1 MKRKVPAIEPIAA
14 ICYHELMILGID
26 EVGRGPWAGPLVVG
40 AVILGG
46 AEIDGLDDSKKLTK
60 KRREALDV
68 EIREKAA
75 AWALGWVSAQ
85 ELDAIGM
92 SEALRLATR
101 RAVEQ
106 IQAQCRQQNLA
117 FSEIIIDGKVNF
129 LRGTALEKF
138 VATIPKA
145 DGLIPSVSAA
155 SIIAKVA
162 RDQFMAEQDAV
173 YPGYGFKSNAGYGVA
188 KHRAAIERL
197 GVTPLHRLSFAPL
210 AKYAVTPRAVPQKKS
225 GQLYVGPRYFSDG
238 ARAAELHQDAIN
250 DSAEAALIF
259 SEDTAPGSSVN
270 PDGDTTQSKPMTT
283 RQIGDKG
290 EQAAA
295 DWLTA
300 RGHEIVARNWRTR
313 YCEIDIVSVKGE
325 VLYFTEVKYRKNDDF
340 GDGLAAI
347 TAKKQRQM
355 RFAAELFLAGK
366 PECSG
371 MAAKLLAASVSGDPP
386 AVQAVVE
393 VN

>member
-1 MKRKVPAIEPIAA
+1 MSAIEPPAT

-85 ELDAIGM
+85 ELDDIGM

-106 IQAQCRQQNLA
+106 VQAQCRQQNLA
-117 FSEIIIDGKVNF
+117 FSEIIIDGTVNF

-138 VATIPKA
+138 AMTMPKA

-173 YPGYGFKSNAGYGVA
+173 YPGYGFASNAGYGVA
-188 KHRAAIERL
+188 KHRASIERL

-300 RGHEIVARNWRTR
+300 DGHEIVARNWRTR

-355 RFAAELFLAGK
+355 RFAAELFLADK

>member
-1 MKRKVPAIEPIAA
+1 
-14 ICYHELMILGID
+14 MILGID

-85 ELDAIGM
+85 ELDDIGM

-155 SIIAKVA
+155 SIVAKVV

-173 YPGYGFKSNAGYGVA
+173 YPGYGFVSNAGYGVA

-210 AKYAVTPRAVPQKKS
+210 AKYADNKAKPRAVPQKTVVQS
-225 GQLYVGPRYFSDG
+225 GEPPVGYPQKIIRGPR
-238 ARAAELHQDAIN
+238 
-250 DSAEAALIF
+250 
-259 SEDTAPGSSVN
+259 
-270 PDGDTTQSKPMTT
+270 KPMTT
-283 RQIGDKG
+283 RQIGNKG

-386 AVQAVVE
+386 AIQAVVE

>member
-1 MKRKVPAIEPIAA
+1 
-14 ICYHELMILGID
+14 MILGID

-85 ELDAIGM
+85 ELDDIGM

-138 VATIPKA
+138 AMTMPKA

-155 SIIAKVA
+155 SIVAKVA
-162 RDQFMAEQDAV
+162 RDKFMTEQAAV
-173 YPGYGFKSNAGYGVA
+173 YPGYGFASNAGYGVA

-210 AKYAVTPRAVPQKKS
+210 AKYADNKVKPRAVPQKTVVQS
-225 GQLYVGPRYFSDG
+225 GEPSVGYPQKIIRGPR
-238 ARAAELHQDAIN
+238 
-250 DSAEAALIF
+250 
-259 SEDTAPGSSVN
+259 
-270 PDGDTTQSKPMTT
+270 KPMTT

-295 DWLTA
+295 DWLA
-300 RGHEIVARNWRTR
+300 ADGHEIVARNWRTR

-355 RFAAELFLAGK
+355 RFAAELFLAGR
-366 PECSG
+366 PEYSG

>member
-1 MKRKVPAIEPIAA
+1 
-14 ICYHELMILGID
+14 MILGID
-26 EVGRGPWAGPLVVG
+26 EVGRGTWAGPLVVG

-85 ELDAIGM
+85 ELDDIGM

-138 VATIPKA
+138 AMTMPKA

-238 ARAAELHQDAIN
+238 ARAAELHQDSIN

-295 DWLTA
+295 DWLA
-300 RGHEIVARNWRTR
+300 ADGHEIVARNWRTR
-313 YCEIDIVSVKGE
+313 YCEIDIVSVKDE

-347 TAKKQRQM
+347 TTKKQRQM

>member
-1 MKRKVPAIEPIAA
+1 MSAIEPIAA

-60 KRREALDV
+60 KRREALDAL
-68 EIREKAA
+68 IRQQAA
-75 AWALGWVSAQ
+75 VWALGWVSAQ
-85 ELDAIGM
+85 ELDEAGM

-117 FSEIIIDGKVNF
+117 FSEVIIDGKVNF

-138 VATIPKA
+138 AMTMPKA

-173 YPGYGFKSNAGYGVA
+173 YPGYGFASNAGYGVA

-210 AKYAVTPRAVPQKKS
+210 AKYADNKAKPRAVPQKTVVQS
-225 GQLYVGPRYFSDG
+225 GEPPVGYPQKIIRGPRKV
-238 ARAAELHQDAIN
+238 AQ
-250 DSAEAALIF
+250 IF
-259 SEDTAPGSSVN
+259 SENITPDTGNVARIDLSNTISSE
-270 PDGDTTQSKPMTT
+270 TKKPMTT

-300 RGHEIVARNWRTR
+300 DGHEIVARNWRTR
-313 YCEIDIVSVKGE
+313 YCEIDIVSVKGK

-355 RFAAELFLAGK
+355 RFAAELFLADK

>member
-1 MKRKVPAIEPIAA
+1 
-14 ICYHELMILGID
+14 MILGID

-60 KRREALDV
+60 KRRQDLDAL
-68 EIREKAA
+68 ILQQAA
-75 AWALGWVSAQ
+75 AWALGWVSAR
-85 ELDAIGM
+85 ELDDIGM

-106 IQAQCRQQNLA
+106 IQAICRDEKLG
-117 FSEIIIDGKVNF
+117 FDEIIIDGTVNF

-138 VATIPKA
+138 VAAIPKA

-197 GVTPLHRLSFAPL
+197 GVTPLHRLSFALL
-210 AKYAVTPRAVPQKKS
+210 AKYAVTPRTVPRKTGAQSGEPPVGYPQKIIR
-225 GQLYVGPRYFSDG
+225 GPRKV
-238 ARAAELHQDAIN
+238 
-250 DSAEAALIF
+250 ALIF
-259 SEDTAPGSSVN
+259 SGDTAPGSSVN
-270 PDGDTTQSKPMTT
+270 PDDDTTQSKSMTT

-300 RGHEIVARNWRTR
+300 DGHEIVARNWRTR

>member
-1 MKRKVPAIEPIAA
+1 MGGAA
-14 ICYHELMILGID
+14 G
-26 EVGRGPWAGPLVVG
+26 GWR
-40 AVILGG
+40 G

-75 AWALGWVSAQ
+75 AHALGWVSAQ
-85 ELDAIGM
+85 ELDDIGM

-117 FSEIIIDGKVNF
+117 FSEIIIDGRVNF

-138 VATIPKA
+138 AMTMPKA

-155 SIIAKVA
+155 SIVAKVA

-173 YPGYGFKSNAGYGVA
+173 YPGYGFASNAGYGVA

-210 AKYAVTPRAVPQKKS
+210 AKYADNKAKPRAVPQKTVVQS
-225 GQLYVGPRYFSDG
+225 GEPSVGYPQKIIRG
-238 ARAAELHQDAIN
+238 LRKVAQ
-250 DSAEAALIF
+250 IF
-259 SEDTAPGSSVN
+259 SENIT
-270 PDGDTTQSKPMTT
+270 PDAGNVARIDLSNTILSETKKSMTT

-300 RGHEIVARNWRTR
+300 RGHEIVAQNWRTR

>member
-1 MKRKVPAIEPIAA
+1 
-14 ICYHELMILGID
+14 MILGID

-85 ELDAIGM
+85 ELDDIGM

-106 IQAQCRQQNLA
+106 VQVQCRQQNLA

-138 VATIPKA
+138 AMTMPKA

-155 SIIAKVA
+155 SIVAKVA

-173 YPGYGFKSNAGYGVA
+173 YPGYGFASNAGYGVA

-210 AKYAVTPRAVPQKKS
+210 AKYADNKAKPRAVPQKTVVQS
-225 GQLYVGPRYFSDG
+225 GEPPVGYPQKIIRGPRKV
-238 ARAAELHQDAIN
+238 AQ
-250 DSAEAALIF
+250 IF
-259 SEDTAPGSSVN
+259 SENITPDAGNVARIDLSNTISSE
-270 PDGDTTQSKPMTT
+270 TKKPMTT

-300 RGHEIVARNWRTR
+300 DGHEIVARNWRTR

-355 RFAAELFLAGK
+355 RFAAELFLADK

-371 MAAKLLAASVSGDPP
+371 MAAKLLAASVSSDPP

>member
-1 MKRKVPAIEPIAA
+1 
-14 ICYHELMILGID
+14 MILGID

-85 ELDAIGM
+85 ELDDIGM

-117 FSEIIIDGKVNF
+117 FSEVIIDGKVNF

-138 VATIPKA
+138 AMTMPKA

-155 SIIAKVA
+155 SIVAKVA

-173 YPGYGFKSNAGYGVA
+173 YPGYGFTSNAGYGVA

-210 AKYAVTPRAVPQKKS
+210 AKYADNKAKPRAVSQKTVVQSGEPSVGYPQKIIR
-225 GQLYVGPRYFSDG
+225 GPR
-238 ARAAELHQDAIN
+238 
-250 DSAEAALIF
+250 
-259 SEDTAPGSSVN
+259 
-270 PDGDTTQSKPMTT
+270 KPMTT

>member
-1 MKRKVPAIEPIAA
+1 MIEPIAA

-60 KRREALDV
+60 KRRQALDV
-68 EIREKAA
+68 LIRQQAA

-101 RAVEQ
+101 RAVKQ
-106 IQAQCRQQNLA
+106 IQAICHEKGLH
-117 FSEIIIDGKVNF
+117 FDEIIIDGTVNF

-138 VATIPKA
+138 AMTMPKA

-155 SIIAKVA
+155 SIVAKMA

-173 YPGYGFKSNAGYGVA
+173 YPGYGFASNAGYGVA

-225 GQLYVGPRYFSDG
+225 GQLYVGPRSFSDG
-238 ARAAELHQDAIN
+238 TRAAELQQNALDNPAHV
-250 DSAEAALIF
+250 ALIF
-259 SEDTAPGSSVN
+259 SGDTAPDSSICIN
-270 PDGDTTQSKPMTT
+270 EKPMTT

>member
-1 MKRKVPAIEPIAA
+1 
-14 ICYHELMILGID
+14 MILGID

-85 ELDAIGM
+85 ELDDIGM

-138 VATIPKA
+138 AMTMPKA

-155 SIIAKVA
+155 SIVAKVA

-173 YPGYGFKSNAGYGVA
+173 YPGYGFASNAGYGVA

-210 AKYAVTPRAVPQKKS
+210 AKYADNKAKPRAVPQKTVVQS
-225 GQLYVGPRYFSDG
+225 GEPPVGYPQKIIRGPRKV
-238 ARAAELHQDAIN
+238 AQ
-250 DSAEAALIF
+250 IF
-259 SEDTAPGSSVN
+259 SENITPDTGNVARIDLSNTISSE
-270 PDGDTTQSKPMTT
+270 TKKPMTT

-300 RGHEIVARNWRTR
+300 DGHEIVARNWRTR

-386 AVQAVVE
+386 AIQAVVE

>member
-1 MKRKVPAIEPIAA
+1 
-14 ICYHELMILGID
+14 MILGID

-60 KRREALDV
+60 KRRQALDAL
-68 EIREKAA
+68 IRQQAA
-75 AWALGWVSAQ
+75 AWALGWVGAQ
-85 ELDAIGM
+85 ELDNIGM

-106 IQAQCRQQNLA
+106 VQAQCRQQNIA

-138 VATIPKA
+138 AMTMPKA

-162 RDQFMAEQDAV
+162 RDQFMAEQAAV
-173 YPGYGFKSNAGYGVA
+173 YPGYGFASNAGYGVA

-210 AKYAVTPRAVPQKKS
+210 AKYADNKAKPRAVSQKTGVQSGEPSVGYPQKIIR
-225 GQLYVGPRYFSDG
+225 GPRKV
-238 ARAAELHQDAIN
+238 AQ
-250 DSAEAALIF
+250 IF
-259 SEDTAPGSSVN
+259 SENITPDAGNVARIDLSNTISSE
-270 PDGDTTQSKPMTT
+270 TKKSMTT

-313 YCEIDIVSVKGE
+313 YCEIDIVSVKDE

>member
-1 MKRKVPAIEPIAA
+1 MSAIEPIAA

-60 KRREALDV
+60 KRRQALDAL
-68 EIREKAA
+68 IRQQAV

-85 ELDAIGM
+85 ELDDIGM

-138 VATIPKA
+138 VMTMPKA

-155 SIIAKVA
+155 SIVAKVA
-162 RDQFMAEQDAV
+162 RDQFMAEQAAA
-173 YPGYGFKSNAGYGVA
+173 YPGYGFASNAGYGVA

-210 AKYAVTPRAVPQKKS
+210 AKYAVKPRAVPQKTVVQS
-225 GQLYVGPRYFSDG
+225 GESPVGYPQKIIRGPRKV
-238 ARAAELHQDAIN
+238 AQ
-250 DSAEAALIF
+250 IF
-259 SEDTAPGSSVN
+259 SENITPDAGNVARIDLSNTISSE
-270 PDGDTTQSKPMTT
+270 TKKPMTT

-313 YCEIDIVSVKGE
+313 YCEIDIVSAKGE

-366 PECSG
+366 PEYSG

-386 AVQAVVE
+386 AVQAAVE

>member
-1 MKRKVPAIEPIAA
+1 MSAIEPIAA

-75 AWALGWVSAQ
+75 AWALGWVSTQ
-85 ELDAIGM
+85 ELDEAGM

-138 VATIPKA
+138 AMTMPKA

-162 RDQFMAEQDAV
+162 RDQFMAEQAAV
-173 YPGYGFKSNAGYGVA
+173 YPGYGFASNAGYGVA

-238 ARAAELHQDAIN
+238 ARAVELHQDTIN

-259 SEDTAPGSSVN
+259 SGDTAPDSSICIN
-270 PDGDTTQSKPMTT
+270 EKPMTT

-290 EQAAA
+290 EQVAA
-295 DWLTA
+295 DWLA
-300 RGHEIVARNWRTR
+300 ANGHEIIARNWRTR

-371 MAAKLLAASVSGDPP
+371 IAAKLLAASVSGNPP